1 MFTLMIEKSLLW
13 QKMEN
18 KKFAWFPTRVTSGKL
33 IWLTNYIEHKEMFDS
48 RTGRSPLTS
57 LYYVW
62 TETASERTWRLL
74 KESVVHNRNIWNDP
88 QLTKEDTI

>member
-1 MFTLMIEKSLLW
+1 
-13 QKMEN
+13 MEN
-18 KKFAWFPTRVTSGKL
+18 KKFAWLPFRVTSGKL
-33 IWLTNYIEHKEMFDS
+33 VWLKSYIEHKEMFDR
-48 RTGRSPLTS
+48 RTGRAPLTS
-57 LYYVW
+57 LYYIW